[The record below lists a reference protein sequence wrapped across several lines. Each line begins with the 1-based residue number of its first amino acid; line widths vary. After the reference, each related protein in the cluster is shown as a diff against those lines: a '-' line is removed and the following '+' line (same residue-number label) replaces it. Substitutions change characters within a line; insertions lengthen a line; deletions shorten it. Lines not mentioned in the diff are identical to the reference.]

1 MSQQKALTLSQV
13 YRKDGIDLAAVNTK
27 DVNLTAAGDNFQLG
41 VSKIV
46 GIQYYQAG
54 DPKKVPVVVAAADR
68 WYVKTVSNEAVA
80 GAASAPRVVIQ
91 SDTVGAEGLTARI
104 LYVNQSVASD
114 TSDLLYPL

>member
-13 YRKDGIDLAAVNTK
+13 YRKDGIDLAAVDTK
-27 DVNLTAAGDNFQLG
+27 NVDFTAAENFQLG

-46 GIQYYQAG
+46 GIQYYQAAS
-54 DPKKVPVVVAAADR
+54 PNVPVVVADADR
-68 WYVKTVSNEAVA
+68 WYVKSVANQAAA

-91 SDTVGAEGLTARI
+91 SDTAGAAGLTARV

-114 TSDLLYPL
+114 PADLLYPC